1 MAAVTSPPTS
11 PRLASTPPSRASF
24 SSLPHDIIFEICE
37 RLSDK
42 DVLKLQLLS
51 TTIRQKLPESRL
63 NLIHAEKTYYLCS
76 YSLQRLERLIRDPIL
91 AGRIT
96 QITFDVGVPAV
107 RLRSKRSCVTEAR
120 EYPTDARARLHRW
133 CSTHMRRQNSMASSP
148 KFNRSPV
155 SARADPRAA
164 ISYETVLD
172 QTYNLFKTHFL
183 THVPAPEEDESDF
196 TIFARI
202 TKAFQSLPNL
212 KILTF
217 AHTNPKMVESSE
229 MLSRWREYNDH
240 LYALLYIDPKIELQ
254 SGVWPW
260 CSWLRPKTP
269 EFLLST
275 ACPAILF
282 CATQAQRT
290 ISEVRIGNTSW
301 GPQNFGLMI
310 SKFEPQQ
317 SRLKDGSREGWE
329 KAYYHWVCRYVDDY
343 KATFE
348 NLKRFDLCL
357 EPEEQQVPVEQ
368 TEVKPV
374 VQEKPTKTKSRGK
387 PPPVS
392 LCLLTMLKNV
402 EELKVWRLRGDP
414 EKELEAQS
422 SPRGSGF
429 VIPPDTHLSKLE
441 KLEVGEYA
449 GITVDG
455 LLAFLKTN
463 AASMKH
469 VTCDMFAFR
478 EKIIAKQDIMHFLIA
493 LKKNTKLESFKMD
506 FLVDKVKENRRR
518 SRTESDKMCNVYLR
532 IDIRGLWENQN
543 CEYKI
548 RVRKVSLSGHDEEYK
563 YSGYWAK
570 KRGWEEFFT
579 YMSKLD
585 VTRALWR

>member
-1 MAAVTSPPTS
+1 MAAITSPTS
-11 PRLASTPPSRASF
+11 PRLPVPPFTRASF
-24 SSLPHDIIFEICE
+24 SSLPHDIVFDICE

-51 TTIRQKLPESRL
+51 TTIRQKLPQSRL

-76 YSLQRLERLIRDPIL
+76 YSIQKLERLVRDPIL
-91 AGRIT
+91 AGRVT
-96 QITFDVGVPAV
+96 QITFDVGVPNI

-133 CSTHMRRQNSMASSP
+133 SSTHMRRQNSLVVSPRSCRPSASSS
-148 KFNRSPV
+148 RV
-155 SARADPRAA
+155 DPRAA

-183 THVPAPEEDESDF
+183 THVDNSEEDENDF
-196 TIFARI
+196 TIFTRI
-202 TKAFQSLPNL
+202 TKAFKSLPNL
-212 KILTF
+212 SILTF
-217 AHTNPKMVESSE
+217 SHTNPKMVERSE
-229 MLSRWREYNDH
+229 MLSRWKEYNDH

-254 SGVWPW
+254 SGAWPW

-269 EFLLST
+269 TFLLST

-282 CATQAQRT
+282 CATQAERT
-290 ISEVRIGNTSW
+290 ISEVRVGNTSW

-310 SKFEPQQ
+310 SKFEPMQV
-317 SRLKDGSREGWE
+317 RLRDGSKDGWE

-357 EPEEQQVPVEQ
+357 EPEEHQVVVEP
-368 TEVKPV
+368 EVEKS
-374 VQEKPTKTKSRGK
+374 EKPKAKTRGK

-414 EKELEAQS
+414 EKQVEQQPQLQ
-422 SPRGSGF
+422 RNGGF
-429 VIPPDTHLSKLE
+429 VIPTDTQLPRLE
-441 KLEVGEYA
+441 KLDVGEYA

-463 AASMKH
+463 ATSARH
-469 VTCDMFAFR
+469 VACDMFAFR
-478 EKIIAKQDIMHFLIA
+478 EQIVPKQEIMQFLNS
-493 LKKNTKLESFKMD
+493 LKKNARLESLKID
-506 FLVDKVKENRRR
+506 FLVDQVRENSKRGDGDNL
-518 SRTESDKMCNVYLR
+518 SNVYLR
-532 IDIRGLWENQN
+532 IDIRGSWDNPN
-543 CEYKI
+543 CEYK
-548 RVRKVSLSGHDEEYK
+548 VSLRKVSATGFGDEFK
-563 YSGYWAK
+563 SSSYWAK
-570 KRGWEEFFT
+570 KRGWEEFFS

-585 VTRALWR
+585 VTRTLWR

>member
-1 MAAVTSPPTS
+1 MAATASPTS
-11 PRLASTPPSRASF
+11 PRLPSTSPCRATF

-51 TTIRQKLPESRL
+51 TTIRQKLPQSRL

-76 YSLQRLERLIRDPIL
+76 HSIQKLERLIRDPVL
-91 AGRIT
+91 AGRVT
-96 QITFDVGVPAV
+96 QITFDVGVPNV
-107 RLRSKRSCVTEAR
+107 RLRSRRSCVTEAR

-133 CSTHMRRQNSMASSP
+133 SSTHMRRQNSLVSP
-148 KFNRSPV
+148 
-155 SARADPRAA
+155 RACRPPAATRVDPRAA

-183 THVPAPEEDESDF
+183 THIDTSEDDENDF
-196 TIFARI
+196 TIFTRI
-202 TKAFQSLPNL
+202 TKAFKCLPNL
-212 KILTF
+212 SILTF
-217 AHTNPKMVESSE
+217 AHTNPKMVEPSE

-269 EFLLST
+269 TFLLST

-290 ISEVRIGNTSW
+290 ISEVRMGNTSW
-301 GPQNFGLMI
+301 GPQNFGLMV

-317 SRLKDGSREGWE
+317 ARMKDGSKEGWE

-357 EPEEQQVPVEQ
+357 EPEEQQAAAEPEA
-368 TEVKPV
+368 EK
-374 VQEKPTKTKSRGK
+374 QEKPKAKTRGK

-402 EELKVWRLRGDP
+402 EELRLWRLRGDP
-414 EKELEAQS
+414 EKQAS
-422 SPRGSGF
+422 PPRGAGF
-429 VIPPDTHLSKLE
+429 AIPTDTQLPRLHKLD
-441 KLEVGEYA
+441 VGEYS
-449 GITVDG
+449 GTTVDG

-463 AASMKH
+463 STSVRH

-478 EKIIAKQDIMHFLIA
+478 EQIISKQEIMQFLNS
-493 LKKNTKLESFKMD
+493 LKKDTSLETLKID
-506 FLVDKVKENRRR
+506 FLVDQVKESGQRGEMDDL
-518 SRTESDKMCNVYLR
+518 SNVYLR

-543 CEYKI
+543 CEYK
-548 RVRKVSLSGHDEEYK
+548 VTLRKVSQTGFGDEFR
-563 YSGYWAK
+563 SSSYWAK
-570 KRGWEEFFT
+570 KRGWEDFFT